1 MTHTIHVSPTTH
13 AGITSYTVG
22 LRNKGLDI
30 TMGDVAD
37 ALWTFALKKH
47 RKEFDEYMQEKL
59 KHPYG
64 DLSCVSGNKT

>member
-22 LRNKGLDI
+22 LRNKGHEL
-30 TMGDVAD
+30 TMGTVAD
-37 ALWTFALKKH
+37 TLWAFTLKKH
-47 RKEFDEYMQEKL
+47 REEFDEYMQEKL

-64 DLSCVSGNKT
+64 DLL